1 MIRFVRTQARIKKHP
16 HWALCV
22 AVIFGAI
29 IYWGLVATDRYVSE
43 THIVLQSPEINP
55 TGFNISSLLSGTQG
69 SGDLLLLKDHL
80 QSVDMLQKLQQKLNI
95 RAHYASHDIDYF
107 SRLSRE
113 DIELEKLY
121 KYMHNRIEIIF
132 DDYAAVLRIR
142 VQAYSPEMAKAIA
155 QTLLDE
161 GERHM
166 NDMGQRLAAEQV
178 AFIEQQV
185 QKLEQRLF
193 SVREELLAFQNKEG
207 LVSPTG
213 TVQGI
218 LAVITELQGQLAVL
232 EARKKSALSYQSAA
246 SPEIIR
252 VNAEINA
259 LKAQI
264 EIEKQKLAATSGDTL
279 NRVSADYQTLELKA
293 QFALELY
300 SNALLALE
308 STRVEA
314 ARKLKQVSVLQYPTQ
329 AEFSTE
335 PRRVY
340 NIVLYIFFALFFTA
354 ISHLARSII
363 RDHRD

>member
-1 MIRFVRTQARIKKHP
+1 MITFARTRRRLAKHP
-16 HWALCV
+16 HWALCLL
-22 AVIFGAI
+22 ATFFAI
-29 IYWGLVATDRYVSE
+29 IYWGLLATNRYVSE

-80 QSVDMLQKLQQKLNI
+80 ESVDMLQKLQQNLNI
-95 RAHYASHDIDYF
+95 RAHYANSDIDML
-107 SRLSRE
+107 SRLSDE

-121 KYMHNRIEIIF
+121 KYMQSRIDIVF

-142 VQAYSPEMAKAIA
+142 VQAYSPDMAKAIA

-166 NDMGQRLAAEQV
+166 NEMGQRLAAEQV
-178 AFIEQQV
+178 AFIEEQV
-185 QKLEQRLF
+185 QKLETRLF

-213 TVQGI
+213 TVQSI
-218 LAVITELQGQLAVL
+218 FAVVSQLQGQLALL
-232 EARKKSALSYQSAA
+232 EARKKSAASFQSTT
-246 SPEIIR
+246 SPEIVR
-252 VNAEINA
+252 LNSEIAA

-264 EIEKQKLAATSGDTL
+264 DIEKSKLAATSGDSL
-279 NRVSADYQTLELKA
+279 NRVSAEYQTLELRA

-300 SNALLALE
+300 SNSLMALE

-335 PRRVY
+335 PRRGY
-340 NIVLYIFFALFFTA
+340 NILVFMFFALFAAA
-354 ISHLARSII
+354 ITHLARAII